1 MIATKTLTIK
11 NTNIRRRTT
20 TPSRKNEH
28 ITMGQKPDHSA
39 EGRYKSFADMVARL
53 YSRMARTLFDLWG
66 QMYPRGLPRT
76 PIFVT
81 MRLGS

>member
-1 MIATKTLTIK
+1 
-11 NTNIRRRTT
+11 
-20 TPSRKNEH
+20 
-28 ITMGQKPDHSA
+28 MGQKPDHSA